1 MLLEPYINT
10 RHALHYFGQL
20 IPKHHPVAE
29 VILDGY
35 GFPGRDAP
43 GVSMLESQR
52 HGREKRGG
60 SIRGEGQTFLN
71 SLGFIPVRIEFRQ
84 GVIGQPAASLG
95 DPLLDMPETPGEFLI
110 TSP

>member
-43 GVSMLESQR
+43 GVSMLESQG
-52 HGREKRGG
+52 HGR
-60 SIRGEGQTFLN
+60 
-71 SLGFIPVRIEFRQ
+71 
-84 GVIGQPAASLG
+84 
-95 DPLLDMPETPGEFLI
+95 
-110 TSP
+110 